1 MAFNWL
7 FVVQNFEIKSY
18 QDSAAKTEVVE
29 PILAS
34 EFVNQHRVMCFDRT
48 YQDYYADIV
57 KRSVNNISQNL
68 QDKAVVIYGG
78 GLHTEQHL
86 ALFSRFNIVAIAD
99 RDKKLW
105 DTTIAGFLIIS
116 PAQIPRYSQ
125 DVIIS
130 SKAYEDAIYQ
140 ELSAE
145 NPQLSLHKLYYLQ
158 ENNKEFNQQMS
169 KKLLVELTSN
179 TPDILFYCPTH
190 PADCLPVQ
198 YWLQIK
204 QRFPDVKFVTL
215 WWDYDVESEH
225 SPYLQFERDCLLWN
239 DLCIENS
246 NATRLKEMKQGEKPY
261 QLHTNIEKVIFHP
274 TIFDPVL
281 FYMEEPVD
289 KQYDIALFGSA
300 AGERKQWISFL
311 NAEYPDNFHHI
322 GGVLHG
328 ESTLSIEKYASALR
342 RTKIC
347 INTQT
352 YSARE
357 QCKGKV
363 RETLACGV
371 VLLEQDNQQTK
382 ALLKEGEGVLYFSSK
397 KELKEKLTWLLN
409 TPGKIEEIIEKGQQ
423 VWQKRMNCQ
432 QWTKTLL
439 ENVNLQ

>member
-1 MAFNWL
+1 MAFSWL

-34 EFVNQHRVMCFDRT
+34 KFVSQHKVMCFDRT
-48 YQDYYADIV
+48 YKDYYINIV
-57 KRSVNNISQNL
+57 KSSLSNIYQNI
-68 QDKAVVIYGG
+68 QRRPVVIYGG

-86 ALFSRFNIVAIAD
+86 DLLSRFNIVAVAD
-99 RDKKLW
+99 RDSKLW
-105 DTTIAGFLIIS
+105 GTTLSGYPIIS
-116 PAQIPRYSQ
+116 SSKILQYSQ

-130 SKAYEDAIYQ
+130 SKAYEDAIWH
-140 ELSAE
+140 ELSTDYPE
-145 NPQLSLHKLYYLQ
+145 LSLHKLYHLQ
-158 ENNKEFNQQMS
+158 ENNEEFNQQMS
-169 KKLLVELTSN
+169 QEVLTELSN
-179 TPDILFYCPTH
+179 NRPDILFYCPTH
-190 PADCLPVQ
+190 PADCLSVQ
-198 YWLQIK
+198 YWIQIK
-204 QRFPDVKFVTL
+204 QRFPDVKFITL
-215 WWDYDVESEH
+215 WWDYDVENEH

-239 DLCIENS
+239 DICIENS
-246 NATRLKEMKQGEKPY
+246 NATRLEEMIKGKKPY
-261 QLHTNIEKVIFHP
+261 QLHTNIEKIIFHP
-274 TIFDPVL
+274 TIFDPAL
-281 FYMEEPVD
+281 FYMEKQVE

-311 NAEYPDNFHHI
+311 NAEYPVNFHHI

-363 RETLACGV
+363 REALACGV

-397 KELKEKLTWLLN
+397 IELKEKLTWLLN
-409 TPGKIEEIIEKGQQ
+409 TPGKIEEIVEKGQQ
-423 VWQKRMNCQ
+423 VWQKRMHCQ